1 MKRKAKEHNAVCTD
15 PDQQIHASLIEASAI
30 ETSMVQKELEIKT
43 DELGLRKQ
51 KSKTEKE

>member
-1 MKRKAKEHNAVCTD
+1 
-15 PDQQIHASLIEASAI
+15 LIEASAI